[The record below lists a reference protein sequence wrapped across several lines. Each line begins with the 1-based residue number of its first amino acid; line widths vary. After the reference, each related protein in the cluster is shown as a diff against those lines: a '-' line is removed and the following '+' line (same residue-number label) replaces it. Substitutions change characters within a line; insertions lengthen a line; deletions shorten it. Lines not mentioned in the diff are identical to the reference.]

1 MERTRRWSDLNERQQ
16 RAVVIGG
23 AIEIVLTTIALIDLA
38 RRPSS
43 RVRGPKAA
51 WAVGCFIQPFGPIA
65 YLVVGRRTD
74 DAVD

>member
-1 MERTRRWSDLNERQQ
+1 MERTRRWSDLDERQQ
-16 RAVVIGG
+16 RAIVIGG
-23 AIEIVLTTIALIDLA
+23 TIEIVLTTIALIDLA

-74 DAVD
+74 DALD